1 MDKIRVLLA
10 DDHPMTRSGIRV
22 FLEYQGDFEVVGE
35 ANDGVQTVRLA
46 EELKP
51 DIVLLDVRMP
61 MLDGIAVTRE
71 IRQSVPDTR
80 IAVFTGHD
88 EDERSAMEL
97 LRLGVGGFLY
107 KTAAFSA
114 LTNALRTVYR
124 GESYIEPSIA
134 QQLVRN
140 AAVPRGDPTPREL
153 EVLRLVA
160 EGKRDHDVAEQ
171 LAISER
177 TVHFHVA
184 NLFTKLGASNRVE
197 MVRRAREKG
206 WIY

>member
-1 MDKIRVLLA
+1 MERIRVLLA

-22 FLEYQGDFEVVGE
+22 FLEYQGDFEIVGE
-35 ANDGVQTVRLA
+35 ANDGVQTLRLT

-61 MLDGIAVTRE
+61 MLDGVGVTRA
-71 IRQSVPDTR
+71 IRQSVPGTR
-80 IAVFTGHD
+80 IVVFTGYD
-88 EDERSAMEL
+88 EDERSALEL
-97 LRLGVGGFLY
+97 LRLGVRGFLY
-107 KTAAFSA
+107 KTAAFGV
-114 LTNALRTVYR
+114 LTSALRTVYR
-124 GESYIEPSIA
+124 GDSYVEPSIA
-134 QQLVRN
+134 RQVIRS
-140 AAVPRGDPTPREL
+140 ASEPRGDPTPREL

-160 EGKRDHDVAEQ
+160 EGKRDHDVAEH

-184 NLFTKLGASNRVE
+184 NLFTKLGASNRME